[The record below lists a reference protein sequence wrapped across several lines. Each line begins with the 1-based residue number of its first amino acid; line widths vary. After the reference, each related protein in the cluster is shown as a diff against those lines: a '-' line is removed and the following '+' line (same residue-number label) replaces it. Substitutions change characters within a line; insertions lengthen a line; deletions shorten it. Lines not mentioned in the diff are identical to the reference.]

1 MERLTETNNCIGFM
15 ETYLN
20 IDCEECQFKNTGECE
35 EYKDECRAV
44 ADFKR
49 FVKDMYSKL
58 KDYEDLEEQGLLLKI
73 PCKIGDTIYV
83 IPSKPMYDINIANG
97 HEERNII
104 YEQIVS
110 GIVPSKEGYILY
122 TCGNQNIVLGGEYKN
137 TWFLEKEEAKS
148 ALSELQR

>member
-58 KDYEDLEEQGLLLKI
+58 KEYEDLEEQGKLLKL
-73 PCKIGDTIYV
+73 PVLIGGTVWDNDFGQ
-83 IPSKPMYDINIANG
+83 SC
-97 HEERNII
+97 
-104 YEQIVS
+104 S
-110 GIVPSKEGYILY
+110 Y
-122 TCGNQNIVLGGEYKN
+122 TVTGFSFG
-137 TWFLEKEEAKS
+137 KEEAKK
-148 ALSELQR
+148 ALSQQGR

>member
-1 MERLTETNNCIGFM
+1 MERLTIKASSG
-15 ETYLN
+15 L
-20 IDCEECQFKNTGECE
+20 IHL
-35 EYKDECRAV
+35 KDNKESTVNKAI
-44 ADFKR
+44 K
-49 FVKDMYSKL
+49 KL
-58 KDYEDLEEQGLLLKI
+58 SDYEDLEEHGLLVKI

-110 GIVPSKEGYILY
+110 GVIPSKEGYILY

-137 TWFLEKEEAKS
+137 TWFLEKEEAKT
-148 ALSELQR
+148 ALSKLQR